1 MSQEFIVENVDHN
14 ALVSWCQSAFLD
26 RNSWLAYTI
35 SYSLD
40 TIITFDNDEDATLF
54 ALRWLK

>member
-1 MSQEFIVENVDHN
+1 MSQEFIVENVNHDE
-14 ALVSWCQSAFLD
+14 LVAWCQSAFPD

-40 TIITFDNDEDATLF
+40 TIITFDHDEDATLF
-54 ALRWLK
+54 ALRWIK